1 MSPTSFQLLHP
12 ASCSNI
18 ITVYEN
24 FVNSIEAFFK
34 FSIVA
39 PSIIFAARTRGL
51 LRAPSRR
58 LFFQHFRI
66 FAPLKFVPLREL
78 IFRKHAWAIFIFF
91 LQIFNSVCHYF
102 FNPFLNALGFFCGR
116 RARCIFFGSG
126 FFCSRCFF
134 HDRFFS
140 GSFLRRRFCFCL
152 RRFFFGSGFRFFRRK
167 F

>member
-39 PSIIFAARTRGL
+39 PSIIFAARTRGF

-58 LFFQHFRI
+58 FFFQHFRI
-66 FAPLKFVPLREL
+66 FAPLKIIPLREL
-78 IFRKHAWAIFIFF
+78 IFRKHAWTIFIFF
-91 LQIFNSVCHYF
+91 LQIFNSIRHYLL
-102 FNPFLNALGFFCGR
+102 NPFLNVL
-116 RARCIFFGSG
+116 G
-126 FFCSRCFF
+126 FFCSRRFF
-134 HDRFFS
+134 HDCFFS
-140 GSFLRRRFCFCL
+140 GSFFRRRFCFCL
-152 RRFFFGSGFRFFRRK
+152 RRFFFGSGFRFFRRN
-167 F
+167 FWRRFFCGGALCRIFL